1 MKVTIKGEE
10 KEVVFSQIYT
20 RKIDR
25 EYNQIM
31 LAWMKATPQQLQTG
45 WIEISLDRVQNAN
58 DYLITAMTN
67 LSQDELDE
75 LTVADYNAIMEKV
88 EALKIPS

>member
-10 KEVVFSQIYT
+10 KEVIFSQIYT

-31 LAWMKATPQQLQTG
+31 LAWMKATPQQLQTW